1 MPFPPIKTISPA
13 AGWGKD
19 WRLPPQRVLPLRRT
33 PRAAYHWTADSI
45 RRRPPAMLS
54 RSKSRLKTGKS
65 SLLIRRASRPPVQ
78 IYWRSS
84 PQCLMIPPRQPR
96 VLRCNRERFSRG
108 RRPGNAS
115 PRIKPT
121 HHCLP
126 PAPAPL
132 PLKKPRCCPALRRR
146 NAEKRSALYG
156 FRLPG
161 RRILRFRG
169 TAIHHPTQQHHNGN
183 LPRRPEKEEIE
194 PPHHFDKITC
204 AGIDKG
210 ARHRRETG
218 KQRKLGCG
226 IAPVGCARNVGG
238 KGSRTQSDGEILQS
252 MRQRQARQYR
262 PCARQPC
269 KSERGEDLRDTEY
282 PQAARDAHPAQQN
295 AAEQT
300 AHDACP

>member
-1 MPFPPIKTISPA
+1 M
-13 AGWGKD
+13 
-19 WRLPPQRVLPLRRT
+19 
-33 PRAAYHWTADSI
+33 
-45 RRRPPAMLS
+45 
-54 RSKSRLKTGKS
+54 
-65 SLLIRRASRPPVQ
+65 
-78 IYWRSS
+78 
-84 PQCLMIPPRQPR
+84 
-96 VLRCNRERFSRG
+96 
-108 RRPGNAS
+108 
-115 PRIKPT
+115 T

-161 RRILRFRG
+161 RRIRRFRG
-169 TAIHHPTQQHHNGN
+169 TAIHHPTQQHHTGN
-183 LPRRPEKEEIE
+183 SQRRAEEEEIE

-238 KGSRTQSDGEILQS
+238 KAAVPNPMVKYSS
-252 MRQRQARQYR
+252 
-262 PCARQPC
+262 PCASAKPDSTGPARASHANP
-269 KSERGEDLRDTEY
+269 SVERICVIPNTHKPRAMPIRLNRTPPSKPPTTPVHKPEVLATMPIWVLLKPRS
-282 PQAARDAHPAQQN
+282 R
-295 AAEQT
+295 
-300 AHDACP
+300 